1 MQVLK
6 RNPKKTL
13 LIGLS
18 SLAVIAALV
27 GASFALFPST
37 KAAPKAL
44 TLQHLT
50 AAGVGNFVQGGVNT
64 ATGAP
69 AYELDTRDQDVD
81 PKTDNSQQSGGSGVP
96 TENPNPKGNSFA
108 NSNSGFSGFN
118 GLSHADQRL
127 AGTGQYAN
135 TQFSLEPP
143 DQGLCVGG
151 DFVVEAVNNAMAVY
165 SKNGTTLAGPTAL
178 SQFFGFTPEIDRT
191 TGFVGQFISD
201 PKCYYDAQTN
211 RWFLTELMQ
220 DNGTGGSG
228 RNFNVIAVSQT
239 SNPTGSWSLF
249 TFDVT
254 DDGQNG
260 TPNHAGCPCFG
271 DQPLI
276 GADSYGFYISTNEFG
291 DGFNGAQVYAISK
304 QQLVAAAEH
313 NGSLPAVVS
322 INAGAIP
329 SPDGA
334 AGLWYSVQPA
344 TSPKLG
350 DEPNN
355 GTEYFLS
362 ALQFGDTGP
371 LDNRIA
377 VWAMTG
383 TRSLGGDN
391 PNVSLTVQVLSS
403 EVYGQPNP
411 AAQKAGPTPLATS
424 IGASEELI
432 NTNDDRMNQVVFA
445 DGLLWSGVNTIIGDG
460 SRTGIAYFIVK
471 PAWKDGKLASHIAG
485 QGYVS
490 LEGQSVY
497 FPSIGVNA
505 KGQAVMG
512 FSFSGPKYF
521 PSTGY
526 VSLSEDGKAGKVHV
540 AGAGQLPDDGFS
552 GYAAFGGPGFGRWGD
567 YSAAVAGPDGS
578 IWMAAEYIPNAPRT
592 QLANWG
598 TFISRVTPGSND

>member
-1 MQVLK
+1 MHVFK
-6 RNPKKTL
+6 RNPKRML
-13 LIGLS
+13 FIGMS
-18 SLAVIAALV
+18 SVAVIVALV
-27 GASFALFPST
+27 GASFALHAST

-44 TLQHLT
+44 SLQRLT
-50 AAGVGNFVQGGVNT
+50 AAGVAHFAQGGAST
-64 ATGAP
+64 ASGAP
-69 AYELDTRDQDVD
+69 SYEIDTRDKDVN
-81 PKTDNSQQSGGSGVP
+81 PKTNTSQKSAPSGVP
-96 TENPNPKGNSFA
+96 TENPNPKGNGFA
-108 NSNSGFSGFN
+108 SSNPGFSGFN
-118 GLSHADQRL
+118 ALSHRDQRL
-127 AGTGQYAN
+127 AGTGIYTN

-151 DFVVEAVNNAMAVY
+151 DYVVEGVNNAMAVY
-165 SKNGTTLAGPTAL
+165 SKNGTVLAGPTAL
-178 SQFFGFTPEIDRT
+178 SQFFGFTPEINRT
-191 TGFVGQFISD
+191 TGFVGQFVSD

-211 RWFLTELMQ
+211 RWFLTELMI

-228 RNFNVIAVSQT
+228 RAFNVIAVSQT
-239 SNPTGSWSLF
+239 SNPTGSWSIF

-254 DDGQNG
+254 DDGNNG

-276 GADSYGFYISTNEFG
+276 GADSYGFFISTNEFG
-291 DGFNGAQVYAISK
+291 AGFNGAQVYAISK

-313 NGSLPAVVS
+313 HGALPAVIA

-329 SPDGA
+329 SPDGP
-334 AGLWYSVQPA
+334 AGLWYSIQPA

-350 DEPNN
+350 SEPNN

-383 TRSLGGDN
+383 TRSLGGES
-391 PNVSLTVQVLSS
+391 PNVSLTFQVIGS

-411 AAQKAGPTPLATS
+411 AAQKAGPIPL
-424 IGASEELI
+424 GASLGDSEEFL

-445 DGLLWSGVNTIIGDG
+445 NGLLWAGVNTIIGDG
-460 SRTGIAYFIVK
+460 SRTGIAYFVVQ
-471 PAWKDGKLASHIAG
+471 PGWKDGKLSSHMAN
-485 QGYVS
+485 QGYVAQD
-490 LEGQSVY
+490 GQSVF

-505 KGQAVMG
+505 NGQAVMV
-512 FSFSGPKYF
+512 FSFSGPEFF

-526 VSLSEDGKAGKVHV
+526 VSVKASGSAGKVHV

-552 GYAAFGGPGFGRWGD
+552 GYPQFSGGNVGRWGD
-567 YSAAVAGPDGS
+567 YSAAVAGSDGS

-592 QLANWG
+592 SLANWG
-598 TFISRVTPGSND
+598 TFINRVVPGGNS

>member
-1 MQVLK
+1 MQHRK
-6 RNPKKTL
+6 RSL
-13 LIGLS
+13 LIGLGG
-18 SLAVIAALV
+18 LTLV
-27 GASFALFPST
+27 AMLLTGAFFFYGHTS
-37 KAAPKAL
+37 AAPKAL
-44 TLQHLT
+44 TLRHLT
-50 AAGVGNFVQGGVNT
+50 AAGTANFTQGGT
-64 ATGAP
+64 SSASGAP
-69 AYELDTRDQDVD
+69 QYEIDTRDQDTN
-81 PKTDNSQQSGGSGVP
+81 PKTDNSPSTPPSGVP
-96 TENPNPKGNSFA
+96 TTNPNPKGNGIT
-108 NSNSGFSGFN
+108 SNNPGFSGFN
-118 GLSHADQRL
+118 GLTHADQRL

-151 DFVVEAVNNAMAVY
+151 NYVVEAVNNAMAVY
-165 SKNGTTLAGPTAL
+165 THSGTLVAGPTAL
-178 SQFFGFTPEIDRT
+178 SQFFNLSPEINRT
-191 TGFVGQFISD
+191 TGFYGQFISD

-220 DNGTGGSG
+220 DNGSAGSG
-228 RNFNVIAVSQT
+228 RNFNIIAVTQT
-239 SNPTGSWSLF
+239 ANPTGSWSIF

-291 DGFNGAQVYAISK
+291 NGFNGSQVYAISK
-304 QQLVAAAEH
+304 QQLVEAAEH
-313 NGSLPAVVS
+313 SGALPAVVS
-322 INAGAIP
+322 IDAGAIP

-334 AGLWYSVQPA
+334 GNLWYSIQPA

-383 TRSLGGDN
+383 THSLGSDN
-391 PNVSLTVQVLSS
+391 PNVNLTVKVIGS

-411 AAQKAGPTPLATS
+411 ASQKAGPTPQGTS
-424 IGASEELI
+424 LGDSEGFL

-445 DGLLWSGVNTIIGDG
+445 NGLLWSGVNTIIGDG
-460 SRTGIAYFIVK
+460 NRTGIAYFIVQ
-471 PAWKDGKLASHIAG
+471 PGWHNGNLTASMAH
-485 QGYVS
+485 QGYVA
-490 LEGQSVY
+490 LAGQNVF

-505 KGQAVMG
+505 NGQAVMV
-512 FSFSGPKYF
+512 FSFSGPEYF

-526 VSLSEDGKAGKVHV
+526 VLINAGGKAGKVHV
-540 AGAGQLPDDGFS
+540 AGAGVAPDDGFTC
-552 GYAAFGGPGFGRWGD
+552 YPQYTGGNVGRWGD

-592 QLANWG
+592 ALANWG
-598 TFISRVTPGSND
+598 TFINSVSPNSGE